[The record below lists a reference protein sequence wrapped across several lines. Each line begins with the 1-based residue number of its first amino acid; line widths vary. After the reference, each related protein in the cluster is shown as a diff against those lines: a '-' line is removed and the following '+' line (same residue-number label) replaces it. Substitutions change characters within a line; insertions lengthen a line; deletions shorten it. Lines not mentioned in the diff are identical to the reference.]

1 MFTSASNRI
10 ARPWYRRQN
19 GRPDR
24 SRSPANGRIRAHSL
38 NFAALAGRWSAEHWK
53 TAAAIWLLFV
63 AVAISAG
70 RIAGTHKLSDVE
82 YATGEAARAEQILAG
97 AGFKTPAS
105 EAVLVR
111 SPTLH
116 AGSPAFRASVST
128 VMAKLR
134 SMPQVTNLR
143 TSHGGA
149 PARRSSLPR

>member
-1 MFTSASNRI
+1 MSTSARRPRSNL
-10 ARPWYRRQN
+10 A
-19 GRPDR
+19 GR
-24 SRSPANGRIRAHSL
+24 
-38 NFAALAGRWSAEHWK
+38 AGRWSAEHWK
-53 TAAAIWLLFV
+53 GAAAIWLLFV

-111 SPTLH
+111 SQTLD
-116 AGSPAFRASVST
+116 ADAPAFRASVNA

-134 SMPQVTNLR
+134 SMPQVRN
-143 TSHGGA
+143 
-149 PARRSSLPR
+149 